1 MTTDN
6 ANINADHQRTPDPL
20 ASGTAGETDF
30 ARRLVGH
37 LDEGASGLRQGTV
50 NRLAQARRAAL
61 EQWHPAP
68 APAWGLAWASA
79 LGARVTESRYF
90 QSRYV
95 VPLALLVLGLA
106 GAGYWQLTV
115 NDVADIDAGLL
126 TSDLPI
132 DAYLDQGFDQWLK
145 RPSSY

>member
-1 MTTDN
+1 MTND
-6 ANINADHQRTPDPL
+6 AQDQRTPAPL
-20 ASGTAGETDF
+20 ADGNASEADF

-37 LDEGASGLRQGTV
+37 LDDGTAGLRQGVV

-61 EQWHPAP
+61 EQWQPAP
-68 APAWGLAWASA
+68 APVWGLAWASA

-90 QSRYV
+90 QSRYLLPV
-95 VPLALLVLGLA
+95 ALLVLGLA
-106 GAGYWQLTV
+106 GAAYWQFTM

-145 RPSSY
+145 RPSH